1 MQQIV
6 VQIVPVKNAR
16 IAAEAQQAAC
26 TRMLHLEPVQ
36 NRLKLLMHPR
46 IVVQKMELL
55 LKTSKTAVIRNN
67 QLSLINGRTIMSCH
81 FNNVKYSK

>member
-36 NRLKLLMHPR
+36 STLKLLMPPR
-46 IVVQKMELL
+46 IVVQKTEPL
-55 LKTSKTAVIRNN
+55 LKTGKTAAVRNN
-67 QLSLINGRTIMSCH
+67 QLSFVNGRAILSCH
-81 FNNVKYSK
+81 FKIVNHSK